1 MDKDMKDM
9 NIAELDQKDLEKV
22 TGGTFTLNY
31 YWRSEYE
38 DAGIKV
44 VTHFIDKDEF
54 WWNGENI
61 GEKGAN
67 SVVFFTAVKG
77 HAPVRLKN
85 RCPSWTQTIKRN
97 LNAIVTKGRYIKLRR
112 GSLTDL

>member
-9 NIAELDQKDLEKV
+9 NIAELDQKDLEKAA
-22 TGGTFTLNY
+22 GGTFTLNY

-54 WWNGENI
+54 WWKGENI

-67 SVVFFTAVKG
+67 SVVYYTAVKG
-77 HAPVRLKN
+77 TAP
-85 RCPSWTQTIKRN
+85 
-97 LNAIVTKGRYIKLRR
+97 
-112 GSLTDL
+112 GSLEESMPFWDANHKKKFERHRH

>member
-1 MDKDMKDM
+1 MDNDTMKLTPD
-9 NIAELDQKDLEKV
+9 DLEDV
-22 TGGTFTLNY
+22 VGGTFTLNY

-38 DAGIKV
+38 EAGIKV

-67 SVVFFTAVKG
+67 SVVFFKAVKG
-77 HAPVRLKN
+77 RAP
-85 RCPSWTQTIKRN
+85 
-97 LNAIVTKGRYIKLRR
+97 
-112 GSLTDL
+112 GSLDESMPFWEANHQKKFERHRH

>member
-1 MDKDMKDM
+1 MSTNKKKPV
-9 NIAELDQKDLEKV
+9 LKQLEKV
-22 TGGTFTLNY
+22 VSGTFTLKY
-31 YWRSEYE
+31 YWQHEYE
-38 DAGIKV
+38 ETGIKA
-44 VTHFIDKDEF
+44 VTHFIEKDEF

-61 GEKGAN
+61 GKKGAN

-97 LNAIVTKGRYIKLRR
+97 LNAIVTEGRYIKLRR

>member
-1 MDKDMKDM
+1 MDKNMKDM
-9 NIAELDQKDLEKV
+9 NIAELDQKDLEKAD
-22 TGGTFTLNY
+22 GGTFTLNY
-31 YWRSEYE
+31 YWQHEYE
-38 DAGIKV
+38 EVGIKV

-77 HAPVRLKN
+77 RAP
-85 RCPSWTQTIKRN
+85 S
-97 LNAIVTKGRYIKLRR
+97 
-112 GSLTDL
+112 SLEESMPFWDANHKKKFERHRH